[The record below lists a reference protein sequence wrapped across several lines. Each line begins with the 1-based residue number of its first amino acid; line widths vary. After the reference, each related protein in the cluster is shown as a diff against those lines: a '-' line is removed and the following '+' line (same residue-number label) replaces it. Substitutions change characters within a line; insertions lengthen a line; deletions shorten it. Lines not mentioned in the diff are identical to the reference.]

1 MSPVTALLGLMVKVT
16 LVLFAGAG
24 LAVLLRRQA
33 AAARHQVWTLTL
45 LGVLAL
51 APLVVLAPS
60 IPLPLLARQDRE
72 TAAPAP
78 ARAAV
83 PLTAPAEVT
92 VSPAAEP
99 APEGT
104 ASTPLPP
111 RAGGFSLPALL
122 GALWALGTALVLLR
136 SVVGHLGLRR
146 LARAATVLDGGEW
159 PALLAETRDLAA
171 VRPAVRLLR
180 SDEVATPL
188 TWGTL
193 NPVIMLPRVADAWP
207 REQRRAALLHELAH
221 VGRRDALVQL
231 GGTAAC
237 ALYWFHPGVWMAL
250 RRLRGEGER
259 ACDDRVLS
267 SGTSAGEYATQLLE
281 VARSARALRVGGASL
296 AIGMARPS
304 TLEGRLLAVLDETV
318 PRRAPARVARLA
330 AALAVAAALVP
341 LAGLTAVAR
350 GTLLAEPKPVAASPA
365 PVVLYTVTPAPAKNL
380 LAGVNVHGCR
390 IEGGE
395 TMNCTLDVRSG
406 ETLELD
412 LETGGSVTIHGWD
425 QSRVELRGHLKSN
438 DLPGMHAEMTRV
450 SNGIRLR
457 SWYTGS
463 SRSHSSSHRF
473 ELSVPRRFDVR
484 LESAGGDLN
493 IDGVEGSFEG
503 STGGGDLVLQD
514 LRGSAKLT
522 TGGGTIRVSDAHL
535 EGAVSTGGGKV
546 TLSHVSGG
554 LHGSS
559 GSGPVVYVEPA
570 NEGDP
575 TGDVDEHGKASGGGR
590 VHMQRAGGDIELD
603 EAPSGAVVS
612 TGGGDVVVGRAGGSV
627 EASTGGGSIRLGPV
641 AGDVRASTGA
651 GDVEVTVVDAGGQP
665 QNVVISSGHG
675 RVVIDLPAGFDGRVE
690 LETAYT
696 KDVDPTRIE
705 APWQLERS
713 TSDWS
718 DRQGTPRRY
727 VRATGTIGS
736 GGGLLKVKTVNGDVI
751 VRMGGTRSSMPW

>member
-1 MSPVTALLGLMVKVT
+1 MSPVTALLPVLGLMIKVT
-16 LVLFAGAG
+16 LVLAAGAA

-33 AAARHQVWTLTL
+33 AAARHQVWALTL

-51 APLVVLAPS
+51 APLVTLAPS
-60 IPLPLLARQDRE
+60 IPLPLLARDQDR
-72 TAAPAP
+72 AAPAP
-78 ARAAV
+78 ARTASPVA
-83 PLTAPAEVT
+83 APAQTT
-92 VSPAAEP
+92 VSPAVDHQAPVRTASAEP
-99 APEGT
+99 RT
-104 ASTPLPP
+104 RT
-111 RAGGFSLPALL
+111 GGFSLPALL
-122 GALWALGTALVLLR
+122 LALWALGTAAVVLR
-136 SVVGHLGLRR
+136 SVVGHVALRR
-146 LARAATVLDGGEW
+146 LARAATVLDGGDW
-159 PALLAETRDLAA
+159 TALLAQTRAVAA

-188 TWGTL
+188 TWGTVH
-193 NPVIMLPRVADAWP
+193 PVVVLPAVAESWP
-207 REQRRAALLHELAH
+207 QEQRRAALLHELAH

-250 RRLRGEGER
+250 RSLRREGER

-267 SGTSAGEYATQLLE
+267 SGTPAGEYATQLLE
-281 VARSARALRVGGASL
+281 VARSARALRVGGSSL

-330 AALAVAAALVP
+330 GALAMAAALVP
-341 LAGLTAVAR
+341 LAGLTAVA
-350 GTLLAEPKPVAASPA
+350 PMAASVA
-365 PVVLYTVTPAPAKNL
+365 PAPAAAL
-380 LAGVNVHGCR
+380 LAGVNVQAGTAAHGCR
-390 IEGGE
+390 TEGGDSME
-395 TMNCTLDVRSG
+395 CGLDVRPG

-425 QSRVELRGHLKSN
+425 QSRVELRGRLKSS
-438 DLPGMHAEMTRV
+438 DLPGTHAEMTRT
-450 SNGIRLR
+450 SGGIRLR

-463 SRSHSSSHRF
+463 SRNQSSSHRF

-484 LESAGGDLN
+484 LDSAGGDLS
-493 IDGVEGSFEG
+493 IDGVEGSFAG

-514 LRGSAKLT
+514 LRGSAQLS
-522 TGGGTIRVSDAHL
+522 TGGGTIRVADAHL

-554 LHGSS
+554 LRGSS
-559 GSGPVVYVEPA
+559 GSGPVVYTEPE

-575 TGDVDEHGKASGGGR
+575 TGDVDEHGAVRGGGR
-590 VHMQRAGGDIELD
+590 VHMERAGGDIQLE

-612 TGGGDVVVGRAGGSV
+612 TGGGNIVVGRAGGSV

-641 AGDVRASTGA
+641 AGDVRAGTGA
-651 GDVEVTVVDAGGQP
+651 GDVEVTVVDAGGEP
-665 QNVVISSGHG
+665 QSVVVKSGHG

-696 KDVDPTRIE
+696 RNVEPTRIE

-718 DRQGTPRRY
+718 DREGTPRRY
-727 VRATGTIGS
+727 VRATGTVGS
-736 GGGLLKVKTVNGDVI
+736 GRGLLKVKTVNGDVI
-751 VRMGGTRSSMPW
+751 VRMGGARSSMPW